1 MNDQI
6 PDDALFQTA
15 LKALRKE
22 FFYYSDFMKKTD
34 IEIMRCKKHR
44 TMLTVLSLELLNI
57 FEIKQRVD
65 ESFYKNLIIDITTEL
80 VSGIRE
86 QDSIGIKKPNQFLI
100 LLPALHFSKAK
111 ILGKELKDR
120 IENIAIDVD
129 IEIKLTSYPQDGTN
143 ANEIMQ
149 ILELGLEKVNDDTY
163 ET

>member
-1 MNDQI
+1 M
-6 PDDALFQTA
+6 
-15 LKALRKE
+15 
-22 FFYYSDFMKKTD
+22 
-34 IEIMRCKKHR
+34 
-44 TMLTVLSLELLNI
+44 NI